1 MEWWKRSNFFC
12 NVSANLTS
20 KVKVT
25 SYFLFLSIFDH
36 NVLQLFSYYFQ
47 RFIYFAILILSG
59 KQVIRST
66 NCSTSEIDFIAKE
79 SSMVTSSSTLSISFR
94 CSGSLP
100 HPITVSMTF
109 WQDSCRQ
116 AMFLT
121 SIDGCDI
128 TTSPSKSMFSAAE
141 TSVESSLTK
150 LSNSSSSVNYCFLR
164 DFIPSRFYPR
174 DCF

>member
-12 NVSANLTS
+12 NISVNLTS
-20 KVKVT
+20 KVKVI

-47 RFIYFAILILSG
+47 WFIYFAILILPG

-66 NCSTSEIDFIAKE
+66 NCSASEIDFIAKE
-79 SSMVTSSSTLSISFR
+79 SSMVISSSSLSISFR
-94 CSGSLP
+94 CSWSLW
-100 HPITVSMTF
+100 HRITVSMTF

-121 SIDGCDI
+121 SIDDCDV
-128 TTSPSKSMFSAAE
+128 TTSRSKSMFSAAE

-150 LSNSSSSVNYCFLR
+150 LSNSSSSVNYCFFR